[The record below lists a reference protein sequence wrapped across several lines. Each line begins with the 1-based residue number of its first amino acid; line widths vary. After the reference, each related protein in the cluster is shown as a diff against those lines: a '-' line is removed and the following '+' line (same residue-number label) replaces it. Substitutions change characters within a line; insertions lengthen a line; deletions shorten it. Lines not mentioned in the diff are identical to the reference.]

1 MTTAVRKS
9 DEEIAA
15 EIAALT
21 AMKPTVRQFSVFQ
34 DDHHAAIDAQ
44 IDVLTQRMDMDALET
59 EFGDSA
65 DNIREEAIDAHDWL
79 HGLQSNDMLKP
90 SENWLSLVR

>member
-21 AMKPTVRQFSVFQ
+21 TMKPTVLRFSKFQ
-34 DDHHAAIDAQ
+34 DDHHAAIEAQ
-44 IDVLTQRMDMDALET
+44 IDVLTQRMTIEELAAD
-59 EFGDSA
+59 FGESA
-65 DNIREEAIDAHDWL
+65 DNILDEATDAYDWMN
-79 HGLQSNDMLKP
+79 GLQADDMLKP
-90 SENWLSLVR
+90 SENWASLVR

>member
-9 DEEIAA
+9 DEEITA

-21 AMKPTVRQFSVFQ
+21 TMKPNVLRFSVFR

-44 IDVLTQRMDMDALET
+44 IAVLTQRMDIET
-59 EFGDSA
+59 VEAEYGESA
-65 DNIREEAIDAHDWL
+65 ENIREEAVDAHDWM
-79 HGLQSNDMLKP
+79 HGLQDDDMLKP
-90 SENWLSLVR
+90 SENWVSLVR